1 MEESISDHLA
11 ACSPFADCIHW
22 SNSYYNRL
30 QWSLWIW
37 TTSGGGHKYDIA
49 QLVLVHLGEF
59 YRLLREWLWERRT
72 KPQYWD
78 WPFFARNKGVN
89 IEPDFSCC
97 ALRQYHKVRN
107 AFTITAV
114 FCLRVQYSTANEYDF
129 CAAWSNEMVA
139 NWKAARKNRK
149 FINKRI
155 VSDPLGNKG
164 HPLKDFTRP
173 A

>member
-1 MEESISDHLA
+1 MEEAISDPLA
-11 ACSPFADCIHW
+11 ACSPFADCFHW
-22 SNSYYNRL
+22 SNSYYYRL

-37 TTSGGGHKYDIA
+37 TTSGGRHKYDIA
-49 QLVLVHLGEF
+49 QLVLVRLGEF

-97 ALRQYHKVRN
+97 SLRQYHKVRN

-114 FCLRVQYSTANEYDF
+114 ICLRVQYSTATDYDF

-139 NWKAARKNRK
+139 YWKAARKKQEVYTHFRV
-149 FINKRI
+149 R
-155 VSDPLGNKG
+155 SAG
-164 HPLKDFTRP
+164 
-173 A
+173 

>member
-11 ACSPFADCIHW
+11 ACSPFADCIYW

-49 QLVLVHLGEF
+49 QLVLVRLGEF

-78 WPFFARNKGVN
+78 WPFFTRNIGVN
-89 IEPDFSCC
+89 IKPDFSCC
-97 ALRQYHKVRN
+97 ALRQYHKV
-107 AFTITAV
+107 TWSKE
-114 FCLRVQYSTANEYDF
+114 CLHYYSCHLPEGPVLNSNYDF

-139 NWKAARKNRK
+139 NWTAAGKKQEVYKHFCVR
-149 FINKRI
+149 
-155 VSDPLGNKG
+155 SAG
-164 HPLKDFTRP
+164 
-173 A
+173 